1 MHKDEKIFE
10 IIVVV
15 VAAVVILVT
24 VVVKVIVIFLSL
36 FRWVNPASHVLSL
49 HVRDPNPS
57 IWLKKAVE
65 YIMNVYC
72 PSIFN
77 ISMEP
82 HVTNGSKH
90 LFDMFKNART
100 LLKRPTNRGDK
111 ICALCLKA
119 FNQTNHLKKHITEV
133 HEGIKTPWELWLKG
147 FFANNWFAHI
157 GKQDV
162 FKK

>member
-1 MHKDEKIFE
+1 M
-10 IIVVV
+10 IVVA

-36 FRWVNPASHVLSL
+36 FRWVNPASHILSL

-77 ISMEP
+77 ISMFISSA
-82 HVTNGSKH
+82 T
-90 LFDMFKNART
+90 
-100 LLKRPTNRGDK
+100 
-111 ICALCLKA
+111 
-119 FNQTNHLKKHITEV
+119 KKD
-133 HEGIKTPWELWLKG
+133 GR
-147 FFANNWFAHI
+147 
-157 GKQDV
+157 
-162 FKK
+162 